1 VGYFWSELPPV
12 LSGRSDEFAM
22 RLIVLVPPESVRPEN
37 MSVQRVVILGRD
49 GAGKSTVARRLGEAF
64 GLPVIELDKHFW
76 QSGLVPLPKDQWAKV
91 QQEMTNQPRWVIDGD
106 LGPYDVFPVRLSAAG
121 TVLLLDFS
129 MWLCLWRALRR
140 AERTGTP
147 GGG

>member
-12 LSGRSDEFAM
+12 LSDRSDEFAM
-22 RLIVLVPPESVRPEN
+22 RLIVLVPSESVRPEN
-37 MSVQRVVILGRD
+37 MSVQRVVILGRG

-121 TVLLLDFS
+121 TVLFLDFS

-140 AERTGTP
+140 AEETGTP